1 MRELTSLDMID
12 SFLKE
17 HQYSFIYISRT
28 NCGVCHA
35 LLPQVKELLQRYPL
49 IQLGF
54 INADAVEEIAG
65 RFSIF
70 TVPAML
76 LFIQEKEYIRE
87 ARFVHL
93 DALEEKIKKVYAMQ
107 TTNNEQP

>member
-1 MRELTSLDMID
+1 MRELTSLDMVET
-12 SFLKE
+12 FLKE
-17 HQYSFIYISRT
+17 HRFSFIYVSRT

-35 LLPQVKELLQRYPL
+35 LLPQVKELLQQFPL

-54 INADAVEEIAG
+54 INADDVEEIAG

-70 TVPAML
+70 TVPAMI
-76 LFIQEKEYIRE
+76 LFIEEKEYIRE

-93 DALEEKIKKVYAMQ
+93 DALEEKIKKVYTMQ
-107 TTNNEQP
+107 TRNDEQ